1 MAGISDIFNIARSGI
16 RANQQGLATTSH
28 NIANINTKG
37 YSRQEVVLETARPAE
52 GTIGS
57 GVRIGAIRQTV
68 DEFLE
73 NQLTSVNEDLG
84 SITARN
90 QYLVQADGIFTETDN
105 SGLSFSLTQ
114 FFNAIRDVATNPEST
129 IQRTVMLAKGQSLTD
144 QFGTVAQS
152 LNQIRMD
159 ADGEIA
165 RHVDTI
171 NGLATKIASLNDVI
185 FKTESSGR
193 DALDLL
199 DQRRVLINDLAGLVN
214 IEQVP
219 LNDGIGI
226 NVGGQ
231 LLVAGNH
238 ANALSTEA
246 DPDNPPMHDVTFV
259 RSDGSELSISHNIH
273 GGKIGG
279 LLAQRDGDMVKFQDQ
294 VDRLAAVLV
303 NEFNQQHQAGYGLD
317 GTTNNNF
324 FSALNPQAPLAHD
337 RNTGSA
343 SGVSVTIADPTLAT
357 FQEYEV
363 QFSGASAY
371 SVVNTATGATVT
383 SGAYTSGSPLS
394 FDGLDVVINGTPA
407 AGDVFYVNAHK
418 GAAQQFGVALS
429 DTDKIAAAS
438 TVTGIP
444 GNNTNA
450 LNLVAIHTNRHVDL
464 GNVTLNDYHTITIG
478 DVGSATQQSTQA
490 LHSKQLEI
498 DQLTALRESVS
509 GVSLDEELTNLLS
522 FQRSF
527 EASARMITVADE
539 LMQTMLAMGR

>member
-37 YSRQEVVLETARPAE
+37 FSRQEVVLETARPAE

-57 GVRIGAIRQTV
+57 GVRVAAIRQTV
-68 DEFLE
+68 DDFLE

-84 SITARN
+84 SISARN
-90 QYLVQADGIFTETDN
+90 NYLVQADGIFTETDN
-105 SGLSFSLTQ
+105 SGLSFSLTE
-114 FFNAIRDVATNPEST
+114 FFNAVRDLATNPEST
-129 IQRTVMLAKGQSLTD
+129 IQRTVLLAKGQSLSD
-144 QFGTVAQS
+144 QFVTVAQG
-152 LNQIRMD
+152 LNQIRLD

-193 DALDLL
+193 EALDLQ

-246 DPDNPPMHDVTFV
+246 DPDNPPMHDVTFI

-273 GGKIGG
+273 GGQIGG
-279 LLAQRDGDMVKFQDQ
+279 LLAQRDGDMLKFQDQ
-294 VDRLAAVLV
+294 VDRLAAVLI

-324 FSALNPQAPLAHD
+324 FSALSPQAPLAYD

-343 SGVSVTIADPTLAT
+343 TGSSVTIADPTLVT

-371 SVVNTATGATVT
+371 SVVNTETGATVT

-407 AGDVFYVNAHK
+407 AGDVFYVNAQK

-438 TVTGIP
+438 TAAGVP

-478 DVGSATQQSTQA
+478 DVGSATQESTQA
-490 LHSKQLEI
+490 LHSKQLEV